1 MKVKVEASTNASPLK
16 IIISALISVVVSL
29 VLIVI
34 FALLIKWLEW
44 GDNVILPVNIVI
56 KIISVAVGVL
66 VAIKNSLHAP
76 RVGMI
81 VGALYAVISFIT
93 FSALIGSFSLSLNN
107 LWDLILGV
115 VVGTI
120 VGVFS
125 NLIK

>member
-1 MKVKVEASTNASPLK
+1 MKVKVEASTNASLMK
-16 IIISALISVVVSL
+16 IIISTLISVVVSL

-34 FALLIKWLEW
+34 FALLIKWLGWE
-44 GDNVILPVNIVI
+44 DNVILPINVGI
-56 KIISVAVGVL
+56 KIVSVAVGVL

-81 VGALYAVISFIT
+81 VGALYVVVSYIT

-107 LWDLILGV
+107 LWDLLLGV
-115 VVGTI
+115 GVGAI
-120 VGVFS
+120 VGVFN

>member
-1 MKVKVEASTNASPLK
+1 MKVKVEASTNASLMK
-16 IIISALISVVVSL
+16 IIISTLISGVVSL

-34 FALLIKWLEW
+34 FALLIKWLGWE
-44 GDNVILPVNIVI
+44 DNVILPINVGI
-56 KIISVAVGVL
+56 KIVSVAVGVL

-81 VGALYAVISFIT
+81 VGALYVVVSYIT

-107 LWDLILGV
+107 LWDLLLGV
-115 VVGTI
+115 GVGAI
-120 VGVFS
+120 VGVFN